1 MLLRINFYHIFACF
15 LFAILCLIVSVLM
28 VNLASP
34 AQQYMLDSSDIDI
47 TQSFAVLPEPTRLD
61 KVVAHS
67 QEIFQTGSWE
77 QVPWRFGNQEYW
89 LKLNIKNHSNNA
101 RALVLR
107 FDNPMLDKLTIY
119 RFNHTNTLEEI
130 KHLGDLQ
137 TDLSRLEYAMPHY
150 NLLLSGSES
159 QKILVAIHTS
169 GISKTPLTIHEL
181 GAFEQL
187 NRNAFSLWGVFV
199 GVLLMTAVYNLILYF
214 SIRDRV
220 YLVYV
225 GYILSV
231 MILLGIVLG
240 YGFYLWP
247 IHWQLYFHHQV
258 IISNYAIAITTIGF
272 CIMFLRYHKDK
283 DSAYRIAVRYL
294 QLLIILCF
302 ISIFIPE
309 NYAAPLFFTTMPGL
323 YIICFWLIYKKLKSG
338 FRWAKFYI
346 LSWLPLVCSAAVQPL
361 ELTGVLQY
369 SYLTRHAFLF
379 GSLLEIALMA
389 LALADR
395 VRYQRKQALYHATH
409 NNDSGLLNYTTLS
422 QRVES
427 LQKRNRPFSIGII
440 YMRSFGGLQSVLNVE
455 QSNNLLRNVANNLA
469 DNVDEL
475 NCFNVVHHSDEK
487 IVELSGGCLA
497 FIFPYHARSVINQ
510 KLLHLLARLDTQFEI
525 DTLTLH
531 AEYQMAVIE
540 SLSPDHSVK
549 QLVEQACHNLQ
560 KSTMLHSSVQ
570 YLDHNEEPKPN
581 QLALAAK
588 LQQAMNKGE
597 LRIFYQPQVD
607 LDTLQ
612 VSGAE
617 ALLRWPEQQHRHF
630 TVENIIQLA
639 EQVGLINDLTLWVI
653 NTVCQDIAAQGDAWR
668 SHSVSVNISAKDI
681 HIDDFAQKLADMLS
695 YHDIAP
701 SQIKLEL
708 TESALVDDIQALKA
722 LIARLAELGVRVVL
736 DDYGTGYSSLEYV
749 LEYAFCELK
758 IDKHFVLSMAQ
769 STHHQ
774 AIVRTTI
781 NMAHN
786 LGLLVTAEGVET
798 QEVAALLR
806 EYRADKGQGYLFAK
820 PMPLNDYQH
829 WLAHHRSQH

>member
-1 MLLRINFYHIFACF
+1 M
-15 LFAILCLIVSVLM
+15 M
-28 VNLASP
+28 NLASP
-34 AQQYMLDSSDIDI
+34 AQQYSLTSSDLDI
-47 TQSFAVLPEPTRLD
+47 AQSYAVLPEPTRIE
-61 KVVAHS
+61 KVRERAEELFH
-67 QEIFQTGSWE
+67 TGSWE

-89 LKLNIKNHSNNA
+89 LKLDIKNNNKSH
-101 RALVLR
+101 RDLVLR

-119 RFNHTNTLEEI
+119 RISSNDMLEEI

-137 TDLSRLEYAMPHY
+137 IGLSKLEYAMPHY
-150 NLLLSGSES
+150 HLSLAGSER
-159 QKILVAIHTS
+159 QQILVAINTS
-169 GISKTPLTIHEL
+169 GISKTPLTLHEL

-199 GVLLMTAVYNLILYF
+199 GVLLMTAVYNIILYF

-231 MILLGIVLG
+231 MTLLGIVLG

-247 IHWQLYFHHQV
+247 VQWQLYLHHQV
-258 IISNYAIAITTIGF
+258 ILSNYAIAITTLGF

-283 DSAYRIAVRYL
+283 DLAYRIAVRYL
-294 QLLIILCF
+294 QLLIALCC
-302 ISIFIPE
+302 ISIFLPE
-309 NYAAPLFFTTMPGL
+309 NYAAPVFFLTMPGL
-323 YIICFWLIYKKLKSG
+323 YIICLWLIYKKLKSG

-361 ELTGVLQY
+361 ELTGVLKY

-427 LQKRNRPFSIGII
+427 LQKHNQPFSIGII
-440 YMRSFGGLQSVLNVE
+440 HMRSFGGLQSVLNVE
-455 QSNNLLRNVANNLA
+455 QSNNLLRNVASNLS
-469 DNVDEL
+469 DNVGEL
-475 NCFNVVHHSDEK
+475 NCFNIVHHSDEK

-497 FIFPYHARSVINQ
+497 FIFPYHARSVINN
-510 KLLHLLARLDTQFEI
+510 KLLHILARLDKQFEI

-540 SLSPDHSVK
+540 GLSPDHNVK
-549 QLVEQACHNLQ
+549 QLIEQACH
-560 KSTMLHSSVQ
+560 SLHKGSIMQCPVL
-570 YLDHNEEPKPN
+570 YLDQNEEPKPN

-588 LQQAMNKGE
+588 LQQAMNKGQ

-607 LDTLQ
+607 LDTMQ

-617 ALLRWPEQQHRHF
+617 ALLRWPQQQRRDF
-630 TVENIIQLA
+630 TVENIIELA

-653 NTVCQDIAAQGDAWR
+653 NTVCQDIAAQGDSWKN
-668 SHSVSVNISAKDI
+668 HSVSVNISARDI
-681 HIDDFAQKLADMLS
+681 HIDDFAQKLSDMLS
-695 YHDIAP
+695 YHEIAP

-722 LIARLAELGVRVVL
+722 LIARLSELGIRVVL

-820 PMPLNDYQH
+820 PMPLDDYCD
-829 WLAHHRSQH
+829 WLAHHRSLH